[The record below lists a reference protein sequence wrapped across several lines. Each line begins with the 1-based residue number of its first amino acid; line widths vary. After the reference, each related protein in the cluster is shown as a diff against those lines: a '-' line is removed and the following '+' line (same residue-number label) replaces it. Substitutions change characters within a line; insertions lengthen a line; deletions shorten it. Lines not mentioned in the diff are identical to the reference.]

1 MRSPKSEKERD
12 CAIDSLKCSKRS
24 FAKATGQGGSMFGER
39 FKLNEQTIPVVE
51 EIGRHMPGGFFIY
64 KVEAPEE
71 LIYANQAVFD
81 IFGCDGL
88 EDFKELTGF
97 TFKGML
103 HPDDYEE
110 VSQSIVEQI
119 DTGEDNLDYVEYRI
133 IRKDGT
139 IRWVDDY
146 GHYTDTDAYGG
157 IYYVFISDITSKRQQ
172 QEMERRLALQAQLLE
187 EERQRLERDKMITAL
202 ASDYRGVYYVQ
213 LDTNEGVCYQEHTE
227 LKGGFGMGEH
237 FSFQR
242 DISYYG
248 ATYVTEQYRGEFMEF
263 IKPESI
269 REGLKAERVIS
280 FRYLVNHNGK
290 ESYET
295 IRFAG
300 VRHPED
306 RDDHI
311 VHAVSMC
318 FTDVDVETRRN
329 LEQARVLEDALVAAE
344 EANRA
349 KTAFLANMSHEIR
362 TPMNAIIGLDSIALS
377 NPDISEE
384 TRDQL
389 EKIGASAQ
397 HLLSIINDILDMSR
411 IESGRMVVA
420 SEEFSLGKVLEQ
432 INTIIGGQ
440 CREKGVEYECRL
452 ESELAEYYVG
462 DDMKLRQ
469 IMINVLGNAVK
480 FTSEGGRV
488 VFAVEQIAHS
498 GGRSTLRFTISDT
511 GKGIGKDY
519 LPRIFDTF
527 SQEDNSA
534 TNQYGS
540 TGLGLSIT
548 KNLVELMDGN
558 IEVESEQG
566 VGTTFTITIALE
578 DSNRES
584 ASPEASGVQ
593 PEGLS
598 VSPISDVPA
607 DNKLKGLRVLL
618 AEDVEINAEI
628 IVAIMAMRDVE
639 VDLAENGKIAVDTYA
654 NHDPYYYDAVLMDMR
669 MPVMD
674 GLEASR
680 TIRAMGREDSESIP
694 IIALTANAF
703 DDDVQNSMQAG
714 LNAHLSKP
722 VEPQVLFETMEA
734 LVSEKGRR

>member
-1 MRSPKSEKERD
+1 
-12 CAIDSLKCSKRS
+12 
-24 FAKATGQGGSMFGER
+24 MFGER

>member
-1 MRSPKSEKERD
+1 
-12 CAIDSLKCSKRS
+12 
-24 FAKATGQGGSMFGER
+24 MFGER

-548 KNLVELMDGN
+548 KNLVELMDGK

>member
-1 MRSPKSEKERD
+1 
-12 CAIDSLKCSKRS
+12 
-24 FAKATGQGGSMFGER
+24 MFGER

-734 LVSEKGRR
+734 LVNEKGRR

>member
-1 MRSPKSEKERD
+1 
-12 CAIDSLKCSKRS
+12 
-24 FAKATGQGGSMFGER
+24 MFGER

-558 IEVESEQG
+558 IEVESEKG